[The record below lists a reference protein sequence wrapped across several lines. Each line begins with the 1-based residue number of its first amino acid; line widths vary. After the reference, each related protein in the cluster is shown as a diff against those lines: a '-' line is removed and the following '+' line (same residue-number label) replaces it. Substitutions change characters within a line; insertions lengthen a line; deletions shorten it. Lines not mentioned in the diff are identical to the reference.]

1 MQKKTRN
8 AVQQILIAARKNNF
22 VDSDFILYLNYFN
35 TLKNQINMKKIIS
48 VLAIT
53 AFTFAYSQETPKKDC
68 CAGKDKK
75 ECKMD
80 GKKTTKTCD
89 MKDHKDCK
97 TDHSK
102 DKKEA
107 KKVA

>member
-1 MQKKTRN
+1 
-8 AVQQILIAARKNNF
+8 
-22 VDSDFILYLNYFN
+22 
-35 TLKNQINMKKIIS
+35 MKKIIS

-53 AFTFAYSQETPKKDC
+53 AFTFGLAQEAPKKSC

-80 GKKTTKTCD
+80 GKKTAKNCD

-97 TDHSK
+97 VDHSK
-102 DKKEA
+102 EKKAEA
-107 KKVA
+107 KKAA